1 MDNDLVGLAAQIDQ
15 LRVLEREVK
24 ILAWV
29 LGLDA

>member
-15 LRVLEREVK
+15 LRVLEHEFK